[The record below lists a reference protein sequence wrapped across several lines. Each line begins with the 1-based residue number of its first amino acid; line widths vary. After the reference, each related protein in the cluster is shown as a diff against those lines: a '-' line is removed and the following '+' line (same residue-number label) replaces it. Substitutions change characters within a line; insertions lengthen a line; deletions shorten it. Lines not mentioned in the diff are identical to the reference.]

1 MGRPMGRPMKVKY
14 DTEGDL
20 VYVTVRPDHE
30 ERGGRRLDSSRILH
44 VDEAG
49 KAVAYEFLWA
59 SNGISLEGIHPYDQ
73 ELIRQ
78 ALGQTRPY
86 DGAPDLTIIM

>member
-1 MGRPMGRPMKVKY
+1 MKVKY
-14 DTEGDL
+14 DPEGDL

-44 VDEAG
+44 VDDAG

-59 SNGISLEGIHPYDQ
+59 SNGISLEGIHPDDQ

-78 ALGQTRPY
+78 ALSQARPH
-86 DGAPDLTIIM
+86 DLAPGLTITL

>member
-1 MGRPMGRPMKVKY
+1 MKVKY
-14 DTEGDL
+14 DIEGDL

-59 SNGISLEGIHPYDQ
+59 SNGISLEGIQPDDQ

-78 ALGQTRPY
+78 ALDQARPY
-86 DGAPDLTIIM
+86 DGAPGFTIIM

>member
-1 MGRPMGRPMKVKY
+1 MQGKY
-14 DTEGDL
+14 DPEGDL

-49 KAVAYEFLWA
+49 KAVAYEFLCA
-59 SNGISLEGIHPYDQ
+59 SDGISLEGIHPDDQ
-73 ELIRQ
+73 ELIRI
-78 ALGQTRPY
+78 ALSQTEPY
-86 DGAPDLTIIM
+86 DGVPGLTITM